1 MAQKKRRG
9 RPPAPPGSKTKP
21 EPVVGARVP
30 EKTLKQ
36 LEQAAAWN
44 KRSLSREIAV
54 RLEYSFGQ
62 YGTGGPDH
70 IADLA
75 EIVARLA
82 QSIERDTRKA
92 WDRDRQ
98 TRGCLISA
106 FINMIDIYSGATVTP
121 VQIMVPGTK
130 EDIERRHN
138 DPAMKAVSEVIFSL
152 MNAPTDIYFGADIP
166 AKMYRRW
173 ERRRRK
179 K

>member
-36 LEQAAAWN
+36 LEQAAARN

-54 RLEYSFGQ
+54 RLENSFGP
-62 YGTGGPDH
+62 YGTNRPDH

-92 WDRDRQ
+92 WDRDQ
-98 TRGCLISA
+98 HTRDCLISA
-106 FINMIDIYSGATVTP
+106 FINMIDVYRGAAVGPTQVS
-121 VQIMVPGTK
+121 VPTTE
-130 EDIERRHN
+130 EDFVRTRN
-138 DPAMKAVSEVIFSL
+138 DPAAKAVSEVILSL
-152 MNAPTDIYFGADIP
+152 LPQADIGSGAVIL
-166 AKMYRRW
+166 AKIYRRW
-173 ERRRRK
+173 ERRRRRK
-179 K
+179 